1 MAIEISE
8 RFRVDAPVDVVWPF
22 VKDPTQLVTC
32 MPGASLD
39 EVVDER
45 TFVGTVKV
53 KLGAVTTK
61 YKGRVE
67 FTEVDE
73 DSRTVRVVA
82 EGRETGGGTAKG
94 TMSSTVV
101 AISDECTEIVAEGGI
116 DLTGRVMQMGRGMI
130 QGVSEQLFEEFA
142 ASTKRRLEAA
152 PAAAGEAASTG
163 VTPGGTPAAT
173 PATTATEPEAIKALP
188 LLWRALKKSL
198 RRAWQRLRD
207 RRNRRQV
214 EEASGSRER

>member
-101 AISDECTEIVAEGGI
+101 AISDDCTEIVAEGGI

-142 ASTKRRLEAA
+142 ASTKRRLESV
-152 PAAAGEAASTG
+152 P
-163 VTPGGTPAAT
+163 VTPDEAGAAVSSGGTPAT
-173 PATTATEPEAIKALP
+173 PPPTTAAEPEAIKALP

-207 RRNRRQV
+207 RRKRRQV